1 MRKNCGSEGLFSF
14 NGILV
19 VRGCKIVIIIYFKG
33 SFIQAVASDSLE
45 QACKPQRCASSK
57 LFLLLSSLFKGFH
70 SMNNNISGH
79 WPVCSM
85 QRPPWRKEQSFYRSV
100 GATSGPA
107 NMLTYLHIFQ
117 KNLKFFL
124 LTVWLRLVWWT
135 LPHAHISVK
144 GPFTVCRFVLRLSGF
159 SRILDFVFLFVFV
172 ISNWPVYA
180 AGWVGANIPPSSSSV
195 MAVDSNK
202 VAAPEGDWCITNNVQ
217 LFIRF

>member
-1 MRKNCGSEGLFSF
+1 MRKNCGSEGLFLF

-45 QACKPQRCASSK
+45 QACKPQICASSK

-70 SMNNNISGH
+70 SANNNISGH

-144 GPFTVCRFVLRLSGF
+144 GPFTVCLFVLRLGG
-159 SRILDFVFLFVFV
+159 VFQDPWLCFPLCLCNFQRACLCC
-172 ISNWPVYA
+172 WD
-180 AGWVGANIPPSSSSV
+180 WVGRRKHSPKLIF
-195 MAVDSNK
+195 
-202 VAAPEGDWCITNNVQ
+202 GHGRWQ
-217 LFIRF
+217 